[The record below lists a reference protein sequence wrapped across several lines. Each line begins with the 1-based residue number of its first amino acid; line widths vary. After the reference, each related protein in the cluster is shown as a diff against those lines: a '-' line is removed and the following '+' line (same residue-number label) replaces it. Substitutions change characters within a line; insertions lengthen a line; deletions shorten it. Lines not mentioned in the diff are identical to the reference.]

1 MGTRVVQPNQQKW
14 VLINAVQV
22 ALCSKRMSIGVLV
35 WGGWGSALWG
45 WVAWEGRAVH
55 LLVDLELWGV
65 IHDWGVDVTSFSVQ
79 LADTGMIVGFVC

>member
-1 MGTRVVQPNQQKW
+1 MGTRVVQPNQHMW

-22 ALCSKRMSIGVLV
+22 ALCSKRMSTGVLV
-35 WGGWGSALWG
+35 WCGWGSALWG

-79 LADTGMIVGFVC
+79 LADTGMVVGFVC